1 MSDEPN
7 REKAAGEAEIHGPED
22 REREAASPPAVIR
35 QIERIFA
42 GRIVQPASVHHPL
55 FDKFEPEHVTQFLG
69 NSHAIDMDKQR
80 HRREGSWFRLG
91 YALIFVAVFIF
102 LTVYLLP
109 DYSDIYFE
117 ILKGVAAFA
126 AGFAGGYG
134 FKAYRDRRQS

>member
-7 REKAAGEAEIHGPED
+7 REKALGKAEIHGPED
-22 REREAASPPAVIR
+22 REGEAASPPAVIR

-42 GRIVQPASVHHPL
+42 GRIVQSTSVHHPL
-55 FDKFEPEHVTQFLG
+55 FDKFEPEHVTQFLR
-69 NSHAIDMDKQR
+69 NSHAIDLDKQR
-80 HRREGSWFRLG
+80 HRREGARFRFF
-91 YALIFVAVFIF
+91 YAGIFVGAFIF